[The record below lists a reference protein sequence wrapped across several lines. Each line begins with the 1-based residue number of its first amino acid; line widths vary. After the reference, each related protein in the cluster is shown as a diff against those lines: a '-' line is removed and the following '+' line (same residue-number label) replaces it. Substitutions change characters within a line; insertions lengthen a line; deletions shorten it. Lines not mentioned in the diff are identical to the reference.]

1 MQSFHIMQYNLS
13 KLCESDLRAV
23 EPEVGEI
30 GWFDFHRAREIMA
43 EGYLAYRDLM
53 PRP

>member
-1 MQSFHIMQYNLS
+1 MQYNLS
-13 KLCESDLRAV
+13 KLCGSDIHAV

-43 EGYLAYRDLM
+43 EGYRAYRESTD
-53 PRP
+53 RA